1 MATLAVQKM
10 LLTGVAPTFGAV
22 AASDVFPNDGKTY
35 IEVKNANAGSDTV
48 TVVAQSTCSQGV
60 LHDSVTTVPAT
71 TGDRVIGPFEP
82 TRFNNSS
89 GQCTVTHSVTS
100 SVTIAVISES
110 A

>member
-1 MATLAVQKM
+1 VATLAVQKM
-10 LLTGVAPTFGAV
+10 LLTGVAPTFTAV

-35 IEVKNANAGSDTV
+35 IEVKNTSGTQDTC

-60 LHDSVTTVPAT
+60 LHDSVTVVPIT
-71 TGDRVIGPFEP
+71 TGDRVIGPFDP

-89 GQCTVTHSVTS
+89 GQCTVTHTQTA
-100 SVTIAVISES
+100 SVTIAVVSES